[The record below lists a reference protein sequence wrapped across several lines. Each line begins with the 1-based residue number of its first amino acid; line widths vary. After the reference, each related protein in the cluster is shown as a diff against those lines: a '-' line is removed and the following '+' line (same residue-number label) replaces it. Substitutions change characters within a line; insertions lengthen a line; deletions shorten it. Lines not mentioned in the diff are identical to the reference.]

1 MHILLTR
8 YACDGWQI
16 KLHKELIG
24 DKIEENM
31 IQQKLGWPS
40 VSFAIATRNSER
52 TLFLCLSSI
61 RDQDYPAKIEIVLAD
76 GGSKDQTLQV
86 AKKFNAR
93 VIEVPENKQNAE
105 YNKGVAVNAAKNDI
119 LVMIDH
125 DNILPHSGWLKKMI
139 SPILEDKEIFGTGV
153 LRFHYDKRMSLID
166 RYSAL
171 LGGTDPVP
179 FFLNKSAHQS
189 YLYDK
194 LHLRGKLV
202 KDEKNYY
209 KVKLDSRSFPA
220 LGGNGSVLKRKLLK
234 YAKSSPEYFF
244 HIDVHVDLAKKGYI
258 DYAFVKDTI
267 IHLTGNSFLP
277 FLRRRRYFIEKYHFE
292 DQSRRRYSVYDS
304 KKDKWALIGFIF
316 YSSTLVFPIIDSIR
330 GFLRVRDVAW
340 FIHPLMCL
348 GILAIYGITTIKEGV
363 KNVFLARKIYTGNWS

>member
-1 MHILLTR
+1 MT
-8 YACDGWQI
+8 
-16 KLHKELIG
+16 K
-24 DKIEENM
+24 
-31 IQQKLGWPS
+31 QKPDWPS

-52 TLFLCLSSI
+52 TLALCLSSI
-61 RDQDYPAKIEIVLAD
+61 KAQDYPAKIEIVLAD
-76 GGSKDQTLQV
+76 GGSKDQTLQI
-86 AKKFNAR
+86 AEKFNAR
-93 VIEVPENKQNAE
+93 VIRVPENKQNAE

-125 DNILPHSGWLKKMI
+125 DNILPHPGWLRKMI
-139 SPILEDKEIFGTGV
+139 NPILEDNEIFGTGV
-153 LRFHYDKRMSLID
+153 LRFHYDKKMSLID

-194 LHLRGKLV
+194 FHLRGKLMR
-202 KDEKNYY
+202 DEKNYY
-209 KVKLDSRSFPA
+209 KVRLDSRSLPA

-234 YAKSSPEYFF
+234 YAKSSPDYFF
-244 HIDVHVDLAKKGYI
+244 HIDIHVDLVKKGYT

-292 DQSRRRYSVYDS
+292 DQSRRRYSVYDA
-304 KKDKWALIGFIF
+304 KKDKVALICFIL
-316 YSSTLVFPIIDSIR
+316 YSSTLVLPIFDSIR
-330 GFLRVRDVAW
+330 GFSKIKDVAW
-340 FIHPLMCL
+340 FIHPIMCL
-348 GILAIYGITTIKEGV
+348 GILAVYGITTIKEGV
-363 KNVFLARKIYTGNWS
+363 KNVFLAGEVYTGNRS

>member
-1 MHILLTR
+1 M
-8 YACDGWQI
+8 G
-16 KLHKELIG
+16 KK
-24 DKIEENM
+24 KI
-31 IQQKLGWPS
+31 IWPS

-52 TLFLCLSSI
+52 TLALCLSSI
-61 RDQDYPAKIEIVLAD
+61 RAQDYPAKTEIVLAD
-76 GGSKDQTLQV
+76 GGSKDRTLQI

-93 VIEVPENKQNAE
+93 VVNVPENKQNAE

-139 SPILEDKEIFGTGV
+139 SPILLDNEIFGTGV
-153 LRFHYDKRMSLID
+153 LRFHYDKKMSLID
-166 RYSAL
+166 RYSTL

-189 YLYDK
+189 YLYDGFYLK
-194 LHLRGKLV
+194 GKLV
-202 KDEKNYY
+202 KEEDSYF
-209 KVKLDSRSFPA
+209 KVKLDYKNLPA

-234 YAKSSPEYFF
+234 YAKTSPDFFF
-244 HIDVHVDLAKKGYI
+244 HIDVHVDLVKYGYTN
-258 DYAFVKDTI
+258 YAFVKDTI
-267 IHLTGNSFLP
+267 IHLTGNNFFP

-304 KKDKWALIGFIF
+304 KKDKIALFSFIL
-316 YSSTLVFPIIDSIR
+316 YSLTLVLPILDSMR
-330 GFLRVRDVAW
+330 GFLKVRDVAW

-348 GILAIYGITTIKEGV
+348 GILAVYGITTIKEGV
-363 KNVFLARKIYTGNWS
+363 KNVFLAR